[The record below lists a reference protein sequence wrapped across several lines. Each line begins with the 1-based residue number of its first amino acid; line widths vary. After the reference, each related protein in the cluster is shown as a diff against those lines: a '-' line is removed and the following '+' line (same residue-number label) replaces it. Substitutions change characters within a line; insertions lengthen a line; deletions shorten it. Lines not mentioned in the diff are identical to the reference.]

1 MSAAILVASRAKRGL
16 VKFALRMTIGAIQL
30 GVNFIQT
37 QTYQGV
43 LEIRLIPAGMT
54 GGAFTVH
61 AADSLAGRVAGPTI
75 QFGMKLIQ
83 RPAGHG
89 VRELGFLLGIMAL
102 ITGVGSMTVIAD
114 GVNLFHTLFHLNR
127 FLQVMAMTAAFP
139 FVTIGAA

>member
-16 VKFALRMTIGAIQL
+16 AKLALRMTIGAIQL
-30 GVNFIQT
+30 GMNFVQT
-37 QTYQGV
+37 QAHQSV

-61 AADSLAGRVAGPTI
+61 AADSLAGGMTGPTI

-89 VRELGFLLGIMAL
+89 VRELGFFLGIMAL
-102 ITGVGSMTVIAD
+102 ITGVGSMAVIAD

-127 FLQVMAMTAAFP
+127 FLQVMTVAAAFP